1 MGVFK
6 INKHYPKLFEPLQI
20 GRVTV
25 KNRVYLPS
33 MCLNF
38 AGPNGETTDQDV
50 GYYRSM
56 AMGGAGLITADYAC
70 ISPEG
75 RGMPGQRGI
84 WKNDF
89 IPGLSRLADVIKS
102 RGAAATIQIHHA
114 GVNSQTDDIVGPSA
128 VSNKYF
134 FQTKPRELKTEE
146 VEELIEKYAQ
156 ACLRAKTAGFDLVTL
171 HGTHGY
177 LICQFLSPIYNRR
190 SDRFGRDR
198 ALFAI
203 EIVKRVKELCGEDF
217 PVIFRLDGDEMDV
230 EGINIDRA
238 LETAVRLEEAGV
250 DMFNITGAT
259 YDTIDYVIPNYF
271 IEGEE
276 PKEYYRFFDI
286 AAEIKRELN
295 VPVSSGG
302 LVSDPNIAEKVLEE
316 GLVDMVFIG
325 RQLIA
330 DPFWPQKAK
339 EGNSE
344 DIRPCLACNE
354 GCIRKIFTHTKT
366 WCAVNPLNGYEYQWV
381 TEEYLP
387 TCSSE
392 KKVLVIGAGPAGL
405 EAARIAAIRG
415 CNVTLVEK
423 EDSIGGAVNIA
434 GVPDFKYRFKRL
446 INWYERQLEKL
457 NIDLRLNTEA
467 GPELV
472 KELSPEV
479 VIVATGSEPIIGSI
493 EGIEKALLAD
503 DILKG
508 QEVSGEDVIIVGGG
522 QVGIETALYLAKN
535 GKTVA
540 IVEALSDIWRDTE
553 PSAVLTLART
563 IEPKGLLQKYGI
575 TTKTGKPV
583 IAIRD
588 NGVVLIDKMGKE
600 EFIKAQTVV
609 SAIGRKPVKNQKLL
623 ECCEEAGAKTF
634 IIGDARKPRK
644 VIDAVHEGFTIALDI

>member
-522 QVGIETALYLAKN
+522 QVGIETALYLRNSA
-535 GKTVA
+535 
-540 IVEALSDIWRDTE
+540 
-553 PSAVLTLART
+553 SAVFPGYAFQ
-563 IEPKGLLQKYGI
+563 P
-575 TTKTGKPV
+575 
-583 IAIRD
+583 
-588 NGVVLIDKMGKE
+588 
-600 EFIKAQTVV
+600 
-609 SAIGRKPVKNQKLL
+609 
-623 ECCEEAGAKTF
+623 
-634 IIGDARKPRK
+634 
-644 VIDAVHEGFTIALDI
+644 ALWV